1 RKKQYKTTELYQ
13 KIFSKLV
20 GVLMAY
26 ITEHLD
32 NEDEMLRVEQYSD
45 DYVDT
50 VLKKYLDY
58 KDGKWVRKEQ

>member
-1 RKKQYKTTELYQ
+1 M
-13 KIFSKLV
+13 
-20 GVLMAY
+20 GVLISY

-50 VLKKYLDY
+50 VLKKSWTIKMEYGSERSSNL
-58 KDGKWVRKEQ
+58 EENT

>member
-1 RKKQYKTTELYQ
+1 
-13 KIFSKLV
+13 
-20 GVLMAY
+20 MAY